1 MVARVAFFDEPP
13 SVQSDDER
21 RVSSLR
27 ETVRACPG
35 FVAGYHLREESSG
48 RLISITL
55 WESDETMLAGED
67 AVRNRPASEQRGIR
81 PSRIERWVV
90 DGVF

>member
-1 MVARVAFFDEPP
+1 M
-13 SVQSDDER
+13 
-21 RVSSLR
+21 
-27 ETVRACPG
+27 RACPG
-35 FVAGYHLREESSG
+35 FVAGYHLREESTG

-67 AVRNRPASEQRGIR
+67 SVRNRPATEQRGIR